1 MLEFSAIQIENAIRH
16 SALVVTYDL
25 VKVQLSSGTGYIE
38 GQVTFIDNSRF
49 VFFEFLRQTAAEVE
63 CEKYRYHFMN
73 SDDQLIFRYDNA
85 PHHPEIATFPHHKH
99 LPADLLENAAP
110 NFADVF
116 TEIESHV
123 LGII

>member
-1 MLEFSAIQIENAIRH
+1 VLEFAVMQIEDAIRR

-25 VKVQLSSGTGYIE
+25 VKVQLSSSTGYIE
-38 GQVTFIDNSRF
+38 GQVTFINNSRF

-63 CEKYRYHFMN
+63 RDKYRYHFMN

-99 LPADLLENAAP
+99 VPMGLLENAAP
-110 NFADVF
+110 SFIDVF
-116 TEIESHV
+116 TEIESYV
-123 LGII
+123 LGIT